1 MENHPILAMT
11 GTASQPVVRDILI
24 EGEIKEEDD
33 GAPLFLQVVTEE
45 KNLTFQL
52 INVL

>member
-1 MENHPILAMT
+1 MT

-33 GAPLFLQVVTEE
+33 GSSIISASSYQDRT
-45 KNLTFQL
+45 
-52 INVL
+52 